1 MRSEK
6 SLLSEGACSEDSPQH
21 SRGSSRSGAR
31 DQQDRGVLTIAARA
45 EEGGN
50 AVRSSQTHSA
60 PRPIAPARPKW
71 SERRV
76 PTCRHSPKPK
86 EVGEVDAACGAHP
99 SVLRSETSLK
109 PHLGTGHHD
118 W

>member
-21 SRGSSRSGAR
+21 SRGISRSGAR

-45 EEGGN
+45 EEGRD

-60 PRPIAPARPKW
+60 IASARPKW

-76 PTCRHSPKPK
+76 PTCGHSPKPK
-86 EVGEVDAACGAHP
+86 EVGEVDAASGAHP
-99 SVLRSETSLK
+99 RVLRSETSLT
-109 PHLGTGHHD
+109 PHLKARHHD